1 MDGPFRRWA
10 YVFNAALTIPFFH
23 WLIGPSEF
31 RDLILRTASSPF
43 SDKVYH
49 HPIDH
54 VLLIDQ
60 VIEVEV
66 NGVRQRSGVLIKK
79 RRYV

>member
-1 MDGPFRRWA
+1 M
-10 YVFNAALTIPFFH
+10 
-23 WLIGPSEF
+23 
-31 RDLILRTASSPF
+31 
-43 SDKVYH
+43 
-49 HPIDH
+49 DH

>member
-1 MDGPFRRWA
+1 M
-10 YVFNAALTIPFFH
+10 FNAALTIPFFH
-23 WLIGPSEF
+23 WLIGPSEV
-31 RDLILRTASSPF
+31 RDLILHTASHQF
-43 SDKVYH
+43 SDIYKVYH
-49 HPIDH
+49 HPMDH